1 MVMTGDVSELILAN
15 VKYLRRYARALHGSQ
30 QSGDAYVRLCLEALL
45 QQRDKIVAT
54 GDVKHQLFKI
64 FHDVWQRINFN
75 EGEQLDGPSQ
85 LMTDFSVKSRLEAIP
100 ARERQILLLTAL
112 ENFSVRE
119 AGEIIGVSEA
129 QAEALLAKAWL
140 AVSDQIS
147 TSVLIIEDEPLIAA
161 DVSNLVTEMG
171 HTIIG
176 MAADQVE
183 AVELAKE
190 MAPGLVLTD
199 IDLGSGGSGLLA
211 AQEILRSIDVPIIF
225 ITAHPEQLLTGERLE
240 PTYLVTKPFEPDALR
255 VTISQAL
262 SLKKIDDI
270 SSDTPRRSG
279 SAGR

>member
-1 MVMTGDVSELILAN
+1 MTGDVSELILAN

-30 QSGDAYVRLCLEALL
+30 QSGDTYVRLCLEALL
-45 QQRDKIVAT
+45 QQRGEILAT

-64 FHDVWQRINFN
+64 FHDVWQRLNFN
-75 EGEQLDGPSQ
+75 DGDDLDGPSQ
-85 LMTDFSVKSRLEAIP
+85 LMTDFSVKARLEAIP

-112 ENFSVRE
+112 ENFSLRE

-147 TSVLIIEDEPLIAA
+147 TSVLIIEDEPLIAE
-161 DVSNLVTEMG
+161 DVSNLVTDMG
-171 HTIIG
+171 HTIVG
-176 MAADQVE
+176 MAADQTE
-183 AVELAKE
+183 AVALAKK
-190 MAPGLVLTD
+190 MKPGLVLTD

-211 AQEILRSIDVPIIF
+211 AQEILRSIDVPVIF

-240 PTYLVTKPFEPDALR
+240 PTYLVTKPFEADALR

-270 SSDTPRRSG
+270 SSDPQRRSSG
-279 SAGR
+279 ASR

>member
-1 MVMTGDVSELILAN
+1 MTGDVSELILAN

>member
-1 MVMTGDVSELILAN
+1 MTGDVSELILAN

-30 QSGDAYVRLCLEALL
+30 QSGDTYVRLCLEALL
-45 QQRDKIVAT
+45 QQRNKIVAT

-64 FHDVWQRINFN
+64 FHDVWQRINFSD
-75 EGEQLDGPSQ
+75 GEQIEGPSQ
-85 LMTDFSVKSRLEAIP
+85 LMTDFSVKARLEAIP
-100 ARERQILLLTAL
+100 ARERQILLLTTL

-176 MAADQVE
+176 MAADQAE
-183 AVELAKE
+183 AVELAKK

-270 SSDTPRRSG
+270 SSDSPRRSG
-279 SAGR
+279 SGGR

>member
-1 MVMTGDVSELILAN
+1 MTGDVSELILAN

-30 QSGDAYVRLCLEALL
+30 QSGDTYVRLCLEALL

-85 LMTDFSVKSRLEAIP
+85 LMSDFSVKSRLEAIP

-112 ENFSVRE
+112 ESFSVRE
-119 AGEIIGVSEA
+119 AGEIIGVSET

-171 HTIIG
+171 HTIVG
-176 MAADQVE
+176 MAADQAE
-183 AVELAKE
+183 AVELAKK
-190 MAPGLVLTD
+190 MTPGLVLTD

-270 SSDTPRRSG
+270 SSDTPRRTG